1 MHRPEAQYRTAVE
14 PELWEIRVKA
24 WRWIEQSV
32 RHKLVAIALL
42 PLVLMLPLMLA
53 AVWWWSDVA
62 YDKLLISKVRSDL
75 AVADGYFEQL
85 KERVEARVRLAAA
98 SHSLLRAT
106 ARNTS
111 SDQALEGFLEQQR
124 KQLELDFLLV
134 DPEEPAAA
142 GQPSHGARL
151 AKWTS
156 SDVHRAMRHASPDW
170 AALGR
175 AEGLQEVNPQLPDVL
190 VMVATSE
197 VRDMGQVVAS
207 VTGGVLLNRNDALID
222 RIENA
227 VYPRGALPTG
237 GKGAVTLFRDD
248 VRISTNLRTADEMR
262 AVGTRASAEVS
273 QAVLGEGRTWLH
285 RAQVLDDWY
294 ISGYKPLIDASGTRV
309 GMLYV
314 GYLEQPYRFIKL
326 SMLAAISAIFILGAI
341 GTVILS
347 LRAARTIFRPVE
359 RIDLTIQRVEAG
371 DIAARVGT
379 VASSGELA
387 SLAARFDELLDSLEE
402 RRTELQRA
410 ARDLEM
416 NVAERTRELTQANH
430 TLQQAQ
436 KRLLASEKL
445 ATIGQLT
452 AGVAHEI
459 NNPIAV
465 MQGNLDL
472 VRQLLG
478 EQAACCTAELNLLDE
493 QVERMRLLVTQL
505 LQFARPTDFVAYVQ
519 ELDVNQAMD
528 ECLLLVQHLLV
539 SAPIDVV
546 RDYTATRRVSFNRHE
561 LQRLLLNLVTN
572 AVQMM
577 PGGGRLVLRTYD
589 GSQHLERPT
598 VIVEVADSGP
608 GFSEDIRAQL
618 FTPLFTTRQGGNGL
632 GLPLSL
638 ALVERYGGTIEPD
651 NAPGGGAI
659 FRVQLLC
666 DATGAFVDA

>member
-1 MHRPEAQYRTAVE
+1 M
-14 PELWEIRVKA
+14 KA

-32 RHKLVAIALL
+32 RHKLLAIALL

-62 YDKLLISKVRSDL
+62 YDRLLISKVRSDL
-75 AVADGYFEQL
+75 AVANGYFEQL
-85 KERVEARVRLAAA
+85 KERVDARVRLAAA
-98 SHSLLRAT
+98 SHSHLRVT
-106 ARNTS
+106 ARES
-111 SDQALEGFLEQQR
+111 GSPQALERFLEQQR
-124 KQLELDFLLV
+124 RQLELDFLIV
-134 DPEEPAAA
+134 DSEGSVAAA
-142 GQPSHGARL
+142 QPSDGARL
-151 AKWTS
+151 AKWSS
-156 SDVHRAMRHASPDW
+156 SDVQRAMRQANAVP
-170 AALGR
+170 AARGR
-175 AEGLQEVNPQLPDVL
+175 IESQAEESQQLPDVL

-227 VYPRGALPTG
+227 VYPDGALPIG

-248 VRISTNLRTADEMR
+248 VRISTNLRTADELR
-262 AVGTRASAEVS
+262 AVGTHASAEVS
-273 QAVLGEGRTWLH
+273 QAVLGEGKTWLQ

-294 ISGYKPLIDASGTRV
+294 ISGYKPLIDGSGTRV

-341 GTVILS
+341 GTVVLS

-359 RIDLTIQRVEAG
+359 KINLTIQKVEDG
-371 DIAARVGT
+371 DIGARVGA

-387 SLAARFDELLDSLEE
+387 SLAARFDELLDSLEQ

-410 ARDLEM
+410 AQDLEM
-416 NVAERTRELTQANH
+416 NVAERTRELTQANQ

-478 EQAACCTAELNLLDE
+478 DHASCCSAELNLLDD

-519 ELDVNQAMD
+519 ELDVNEAMD

-546 RDYTATRRVSFNRHE
+546 RDYKATRRVSFNRHE

-577 PGGGRLVLRTYD
+577 PGGGRLVLRTCD
-589 GSQHLERPT
+589 GAQHLERPT
-598 VIVEVADSGP
+598 VIVEVVDSGP
-608 GFSEDIRAQL
+608 GFSEDIREQL
-618 FTPLFTTRQGGNGL
+618 FMPLFTTRQGGNGL

-666 DATGAFVDA
+666 DASAVLVDA